1 MSAFVRSQR
10 MAEAGVGGH
19 YPDRL
24 KLTAAVLAG
33 ILAFLAALVEDVSA
47 LVRPERMPCTGA
59 GGKSPNTREL
69 HTAVGAIILWHNVLV
84 LSIGQKYVIRLQ
96 NLGSL

>member
-1 MSAFVRSQR
+1 
-10 MAEAGVGGH
+10 MAEAGAGGH

-33 ILAFLAALVEDVSA
+33 ILAFLAALVEDVFS

-69 HTAVGAIILWHNVLV
+69 HTAVGAIKLWHYVYVLN
-84 LSIGQKYVIRLQ
+84 IGLKYVVRLQ
-96 NLGSL
+96 NLGSLL